1 MEILKG
7 TYAFEGI
14 VIGRVFLDKRE
25 LSNNGITVLLD
36 EREIDA
42 EIERF
47 REGLETSKESLE
59 RLKTSLAGKIGEK
72 DLEIITAHLMIL
84 DDPVYI
90 SDIEKHMQ
98 ENKTKA
104 EDSVKVVTD
113 KYISLFN
120 KLENPIYRQKVL
132 DVKDVEKRIIRNL
145 NSRKNEW
152 VDLNGKILITEEIF
166 PTELLNMYHE
176 NIKLK
181 GLIMEYGGET
191 SHLAILAK
199 ALEIPTLMGIK
210 NIFSYDWKKDVIL
223 DTTEHNSYVIIE
235 PDEKI
240 LEDYKSKIENFNH
253 KKEEMEKIAFLPAVT
268 LDGVEVSLNL
278 NVSGKTTK
286 EEIEAV
292 APDGIGLLRTE
303 LLYMKNTSFPDEE
316 EQIASYND
324 IIKNFDEKNSIII
337 RTLDIGA
344 DKQLPYFQMKTEMNS
359 FLGLRGIR
367 FSLSEKNIFKI
378 QLRAILRV
386 AYNRNVKLMYPMIT
400 NVSEIR
406 EANILLEEI
415 KEELRQE
422 GKTFK
427 EDIEVGIMI
436 EVPSAVMM
444 ADIFAKE
451 VDFFSIGTNDLTQYI
466 LAADRLSE
474 TVSDM
479 YDSYNPAVLRAI
491 ALVKEAADK
500 YGKSVS
506 ICGEMAGEK
515 KAIVVFLSMGIT
527 NLSMVGSS
535 ILAARALIRSLD
547 YGLLKSLK
555 NQILQCCDSN
565 EVKEILK
572 KYIIEIELR

>member
-7 TYAFEGI
+7 TFAFEGI
-14 VIGRVFLDKRE
+14 VIGRVFLDKKE
-25 LSNNGITVLLD
+25 LSSNGITALLD
-36 EREIDA
+36 EREIET

-47 REGLETSKESLE
+47 RDGLELSKESLE

-90 SDIEKHMQ
+90 SDIEKYIQ
-98 ENKTKA
+98 KNRTRA
-104 EDSVKVVTD
+104 EDSVKIVTG

-132 DVKDVEKRIIRNL
+132 DIKDIEKRIIRNL
-145 NSRKNEW
+145 NSKKNEW
-152 VDLNGKILITEEIF
+152 VDLNGKILITEEIL
-166 PTELLNMYHE
+166 PTELLNIYQE

-181 GLIMEYGGET
+181 GIIMEYGGET

-199 ALEIPTLMGIK
+199 ALEIPTLMSIK

-223 DTTEHNSYVIIE
+223 DTTEQNSCVIIE
-235 PDEKI
+235 PDEKT
-240 LEDYKSKIENFNH
+240 LEEYKNKIEKFNN
-253 KKEEMEKIAFLPAVT
+253 KKEEIEKTAFLPAVT
-268 LDGVEVSLNL
+268 LDGVKVSLNI
-278 NVSGKTTK
+278 NISGKTTRN
-286 EEIEAV
+286 EIEAII
-292 APDGIGLLRTE
+292 PDGIGLLRTE

-324 IIKNFDEKNSIII
+324 IIKNFDEKSPIII

-344 DKQLPYFQMKTEMNS
+344 DKQLPYFQMKSEMNS

-378 QLRAILRV
+378 QLRAILRT
-386 AYNRNVKLMYPMIT
+386 AYRRNVKIMYPMIT
-400 NVSEIR
+400 NINEIR
-406 EANILLEEI
+406 EANILLEEV

-422 GKTFK
+422 GKNFK

-436 EVPSAVMM
+436 EVPSAVIM
-444 ADIFAKE
+444 ADVFAQE

-491 ALVKEAADK
+491 SLVKEAADK

-506 ICGEMAGEK
+506 ICGEMAGQQ
-515 KAIVVFLSMGIT
+515 KAIVAFLSMGIT
-527 NLSMVGSS
+527 NLSMVGGS
-535 ILAARALIRSLD
+535 ILAARALVRNLNYNS
-547 YGLLKSLK
+547 LKSLK
-555 NQILQCCDSN
+555 EQILQCHDSN
-565 EVKEILK
+565 EVKGILK
-572 KYIIEIELR
+572 KYI

>member
-7 TYAFEGI
+7 TFAFEGI
-14 VIGRVFLDKRE
+14 VIGRVFLDRKE
-25 LSNNGITVLLD
+25 LTNNGITTLLD
-36 EREIDA
+36 EREVES

-47 REGLETSKESLE
+47 RDGLEMSKESLE

-72 DLEIITAHLMIL
+72 DLEIITAHLMVL

-90 SDIEKHMQ
+90 SDIEKYIQ
-98 ENKTKA
+98 KNRTKA
-104 EDSVKVVTD
+104 EDSVKIVTD

-132 DVKDVEKRIIRNL
+132 DIKDVEKRIIRNL

-166 PTELLNMYHE
+166 PTELLNIYHE

-181 GLIMEYGGET
+181 GIIMEYGGET

-223 DTTEHNSYVIIE
+223 DTTEQNSCVIIE
-235 PDEKI
+235 PDEKT
-240 LEDYKSKIENFNH
+240 LEEYKSKIEKFNH
-253 KKEEMEKIAFLPAVT
+253 KKEEMEKTAFLPAVT
-268 LDGVEVSLNL
+268 LDGIEVSLNL
-278 NVSGKTTK
+278 NISGKTTK

-292 APDGIGLLRTE
+292 SPDGIGLLRTE
-303 LLYMKNTSFPDEE
+303 LLYMKSNSFPDEE
-316 EQIASYND
+316 EQLASYNE
-324 IIKNFDEKNSIII
+324 IIKNFDEKSSIII

-344 DKQLPYFQMKTEMNS
+344 DKQLPYFQMKNEMNS

-378 QLRAILRV
+378 QLRAILRA

-400 NVSEIR
+400 NISEIR
-406 EANILLEEI
+406 EANILLEEVK
-415 KEELRQE
+415 KELKQE
-422 GKTFK
+422 GKNFK

-436 EVPSAVMM
+436 EVPSAVLM
-444 ADIFAKE
+444 ADIFAQE
-451 VDFFSIGTNDLTQYI
+451 VDFFSIGTNDLTQCI

-479 YDSYNPAVLRAI
+479 YDSYNPAVLRAVFQI
-491 ALVKEAADK
+491 KEAADK

-506 ICGEMAGEK
+506 ICGEMAGQQ
-515 KAIVVFLSMGIT
+515 KAIVAFLSMGIT
-527 NLSMVGSS
+527 NLSMVSGS
-535 ILAARALIRSLD
+535 ILAARALIRNLD
-547 YGLLKSLK
+547 YTSLK
-555 NQILQCCDSN
+555 PLRTKILQCRDSN

-572 KYIIEIELR
+572 NYI

>member
-7 TYAFEGI
+7 TFAFEGI
-14 VIGRVFLDKRE
+14 VIGRVFLDRKE
-25 LSNNGITVLLD
+25 LSNNGITTLLD
-36 EREIDA
+36 EREIDT

-47 REGLETSKESLE
+47 RDGLEMSKESLE

-90 SDIEKHMQ
+90 SDIEKYIQ
-98 ENKTKA
+98 KNRTKA
-104 EDSVKVVTD
+104 EDSVKIVTD
-113 KYISLFN
+113 KYVSLFS

-132 DVKDVEKRIIRNL
+132 DIKDVEKRIISNL

-176 NIKLK
+176 DIKLK
-181 GLIMEYGGET
+181 GIIMEYGGET

-210 NIFSYDWKKDVIL
+210 NIFSYNWKKDVIL
-223 DTTEHNSYVIIE
+223 DTTEQNSYVIIE

-240 LEDYKSKIENFNH
+240 LEEYKNKIEKFNH
-253 KKEEMEKIAFLPAVT
+253 KKEEMEKAAFLPAVT
-268 LDGVEVSLNL
+268 LDGMEVSLNL
-278 NVSGKTTK
+278 NISGKTTK
-286 EEIEAV
+286 GEIEAV

-303 LLYMKNTSFPDEE
+303 LLYMKSSSFPDEE
-316 EQIASYND
+316 EQLASYND
-324 IIKNFDEKNSIII
+324 IIKNFDEKSSIVI

-367 FSLSEKNIFKI
+367 FSLSEKKIFKI
-378 QLRAILRV
+378 QLRAILRA

-400 NVSEIR
+400 NVNEIR
-406 EANILLEEI
+406 EANILLEEV
-415 KEELRQE
+415 KAELRQE
-422 GKTFK
+422 GKNFK
-427 EDIEVGIMI
+427 ENIEVGIMI

-444 ADIFAKE
+444 ADIFAQE

-474 TVSDM
+474 TVSEM
-479 YDSYNPAVLRAI
+479 YDSYNPAVLRAVSQI
-491 ALVKEAADK
+491 KEAADK

-506 ICGEMAGEK
+506 ICGEMAGQQ
-515 KAIVVFLSMGIT
+515 KAIVAFLSMGIT
-527 NLSMVGSS
+527 NLSMVGGS
-535 ILAARALIRSLD
+535 ILPARALIRNLD
-547 YGLLKSLK
+547 YNSLK
-555 NQILQCCDSN
+555 PLRTQILQCHDSN

-572 KYIIEIELR
+572 KYI

>member
-7 TYAFEGI
+7 TFAFEGI
-14 VIGRVFLDKRE
+14 VIGRVFLDKKE
-25 LSNNGITVLLD
+25 LSSNGITALLD
-36 EREIDA
+36 EREIET

-47 REGLETSKESLE
+47 RDGLEMSKESLE

-90 SDIEKHMQ
+90 SDIEKYIQ
-98 ENKTKA
+98 KNRTRA
-104 EDSVKVVTD
+104 EDSVKIITG

-132 DVKDVEKRIIRNL
+132 DIKDVEKRIIRNL

-152 VDLNGKILITEEIF
+152 VDLNGKILITEEIL
-166 PTELLNMYHE
+166 PTELLNIYQE

-181 GLIMEYGGET
+181 GIIMEYGGET

-199 ALEIPTLMGIK
+199 ALEIPTLMSIK

-223 DTTEHNSYVIIE
+223 DTTEQNSCVIIE
-235 PDEKI
+235 PDEKT
-240 LEDYKSKIENFNH
+240 LEEYKNKIEKFNN
-253 KKEEMEKIAFLPAVT
+253 KKEEIEKTAFLPTVT
-268 LDGVEVSLNL
+268 LDGVKVLLNI
-278 NVSGKTTK
+278 NISGKTTIN
-286 EEIEAV
+286 EIEAV
-292 APDGIGLLRTE
+292 TPDGIGLLRTE
-303 LLYMKNTSFPDEE
+303 LLYMKNTSFPNEE

-324 IIKNFDEKNSIII
+324 IIKNFDEKSPIII

-344 DKQLPYFQMKTEMNS
+344 DKQLPYFQMKSEMNS

-378 QLRAILRV
+378 QLRAVLRT
-386 AYNRNVKLMYPMIT
+386 AYKRNVKIMYPMIT
-400 NVSEIR
+400 NINEIR
-406 EANILLEEI
+406 EANALLEEV

-422 GKTFK
+422 GKNFK

-436 EVPSAVMM
+436 EVPSAVIM
-444 ADIFAKE
+444 ADVFAKE

-479 YDSYNPAVLRAI
+479 YDSYNPAILRAI
-491 ALVKEAADK
+491 SLVKEAADK

-506 ICGEMAGEK
+506 ICGEMAGQQ
-515 KAIVVFLSMGIT
+515 KAIVAFLSMGIT
-527 NLSMVGSS
+527 NLSMVGGS
-535 ILAARALIRSLD
+535 ILAARALIRNLNYNS
-547 YGLLKSLK
+547 LKSLK
-555 NQILQCCDSN
+555 EQILQCHDSN

-572 KYIIEIELR
+572 KYI

>member
-7 TYAFEGI
+7 TFAFEGI
-14 VIGRVFLDKRE
+14 VIGRVFLDRKE
-25 LSNNGITVLLD
+25 LTNNGITTLLD
-36 EREIDA
+36 EREEES

-47 REGLETSKESLE
+47 RDGLEMSKESLE

-72 DLEIITAHLMIL
+72 DLEIITAHLMVL

-90 SDIEKHMQ
+90 SDIEKYIQ
-98 ENKTKA
+98 KNRTKA
-104 EDSVKVVTD
+104 EDSVKIVTD

-132 DVKDVEKRIIRNL
+132 DIKDVEKRIIRNL

-166 PTELLNMYHE
+166 PTELLNIYHE

-181 GLIMEYGGET
+181 GIIMEYGGET

-199 ALEIPTLMGIK
+199 VLEIPTLMGIK

-223 DTTEHNSYVIIE
+223 DTTEQNSCVIIE
-235 PDEKI
+235 PDEKT
-240 LEDYKSKIENFNH
+240 LEEYKSKIEKFNH
-253 KKEEMEKIAFLPAVT
+253 KKEEMEKTAFLPAVT
-268 LDGVEVSLNL
+268 LDGIEVSLNL
-278 NVSGKTTK
+278 NISGKTTK

-292 APDGIGLLRTE
+292 SPDGIGLLRTE
-303 LLYMKNTSFPDEE
+303 LLYMKSNSFPDEE
-316 EQIASYND
+316 EQLASYNE
-324 IIKNFDEKNSIII
+324 IINNFDEKSSIII

-344 DKQLPYFQMKTEMNS
+344 DKQLPYFQMKNEMNS

-378 QLRAILRV
+378 QLRAILRA

-400 NVSEIR
+400 NISEIR
-406 EANILLEEI
+406 EANILLEEVK
-415 KEELRQE
+415 KELKQE
-422 GKTFK
+422 GKNFK

-436 EVPSAVMM
+436 EVPSAVLM
-444 ADIFAKE
+444 ADIFAQE

-479 YDSYNPAVLRAI
+479 YDSYNPAVLRAVFQI
-491 ALVKEAADK
+491 KEAADK

-506 ICGEMAGEK
+506 ICGEMAGQQ
-515 KAIVVFLSMGIT
+515 KAIVAFLSMGIT
-527 NLSMVGSS
+527 NLSMVSGS
-535 ILAARALIRSLD
+535 ILAARALIRNLD
-547 YGLLKSLK
+547 YTSLK
-555 NQILQCCDSN
+555 PLRTKILQCRDSN

-572 KYIIEIELR
+572 NYI